1 MYKSQRIKVDNIN
14 IDNIY
19 LMTKLIYR
27 NIGFIKN
34 IHYVVGRGFFAD
46 KSCESGNIKIYL
58 EKILIVK

>member
-1 MYKSQRIKVDNIN
+1 MGNIN

-19 LMTKLIYR
+19 LMRKLIYR

-34 IHYVVGRGFFAD
+34 IHYVVGRRFFAN